1 MHIEKLS
8 LYIIT
13 LNEERRLGAVLESA
27 KGLVDEIV
35 VVDSG
40 STDRTEEIANAY
52 GARFL
57 FHKWESVGHQVKWAE
72 EQCTYRWVLRLD
84 ADEVVSP
91 ELAEEIREIRK
102 NGTKDG
108 YMIRFG
114 DMFPGMKH
122 VNPWVKPLKKIALY
136 CRDAWTMSGEMN
148 HDAVVKVR
156 PDATCGRCRQFVE
169 HYSFISI
176 QQVVKKYEAESIP
189 LAWRAVVQNK
199 NYSPWRMF
207 GASTLEFLKYFI
219 LGRFFLLGWWGYIHC
234 SLISYLRFLKFA
246 KYYEFY
252 HNPNVDM
259 APYIPHVPP
268 EKMPG
273 WYKLETAKTSKY
285 K

>member
-176 QQVVKKYEAESIP
+176 CKFKSSSVGNFSKISFEIYLLSSNEDIP
-189 LAWRAVVQNK
+189 IGTLILFNDHFAVNL
-199 NYSPWRMF
+199 S
-207 GASTLEFLKYFI
+207 LFLQ
-219 LGRFFLLGWWGYIHC
+219 
-234 SLISYLRFLKFA
+234 SN
-246 KYYEFY
+246 
-252 HNPNVDM
+252 NPIV
-259 APYIPHVPP
+259 
-268 EKMPG
+268 
-273 WYKLETAKTSKY
+273 
-285 K
+285 